1 MAVIIQSVTK
11 GSAAARQGILPG
23 ETLLS
28 INGNDIMDVLDY
40 RFYQTNRELML
51 ELQGTDGKTRAIPIK
66 KREYEDIGLTFETYL
81 MDKQQSCKN
90 QCIFCFVDQLPKGM
104 RKSLY
109 FKDDDSRL
117 SFLFG
122 NYITLTN
129 LSEHEIERIIKMHIS
144 PINVSVHT
152 TNPELRVK
160 MMKNRFAGSALSIM
174 QRLARAGIKL
184 NCQIVSCPGIN
195 DGEELLRSLTDMEA
209 LYPSVECIAVV
220 PVGLTRYRE
229 GLYPLIPY
237 TRETAAQTLALI
249 EQFGDRCVK
258 EHGSR
263 IVFAADEFYLKAGRE
278 IPPAEFYED
287 FDQLENGVGL
297 LALMKDELEGA
308 LSLEQGDKTLK
319 RKVTVASGT
328 SAAPFLRALLSQMR
342 DKYPG
347 VFIEVVGIRND
358 FFGGG
363 VNVSGLVTGGDLIA
377 QLKGR
382 DLGDALLIPSVMLR
396 REGDIFL
403 DDVSTQEAEQAL
415 AVKLTP
421 VPNDG
426 EALFRA
432 ILGRKKEE

>member
-66 KREYEDIGLTFETYL
+66 KREYEQIGLTFETYL

>member
-28 INGNDIMDVLDY
+28 INGNEIMDVLDY

-51 ELQGTDGKTRAIPIK
+51 ELQGTDGKTRAVPIK
-66 KREYEDIGLTFETYL
+66 KREYEEIGLTFETYL

-229 GLYPLIPY
+229 GLYPLIP
-237 TRETAAQTLALI
+237 
-249 EQFGDRCVK
+249 
-258 EHGSR
+258 
-263 IVFAADEFYLKAGRE
+263 
-278 IPPAEFYED
+278 
-287 FDQLENGVGL
+287 
-297 LALMKDELEGA
+297 
-308 LSLEQGDKTLK
+308 
-319 RKVTVASGT
+319 
-328 SAAPFLRALLSQMR
+328 
-342 DKYPG
+342 
-347 VFIEVVGIRND
+347 
-358 FFGGG
+358 
-363 VNVSGLVTGGDLIA
+363 
-377 QLKGR
+377 
-382 DLGDALLIPSVMLR
+382 
-396 REGDIFL
+396 
-403 DDVSTQEAEQAL
+403 
-415 AVKLTP
+415 
-421 VPNDG
+421 
-426 EALFRA
+426 
-432 ILGRKKEE
+432 